1 MRYRFAWKRQTV
13 YDERD
18 ILQQLPTFLRTKV
31 ALYLNADLI
40 KAVPFLRDL
49 GKDCLALFVTEL
61 KPLQIAP
68 NTMLFKRGAL
78 GREMYF
84 VVEGAVEVLG
94 RKDKVICTLEKGAY
108 FGEYAILS
116 NKPTK
121 RSMTVRYSNL
131 LAIHQHRFIIHRV
144 CNTIIIIDRW
154 NSLNYFH

>member
-1 MRYRFAWKRQTV
+1 MRYRKLPNDLQKKIRDHYEFAWKRQTV

-84 VVEGAVEVLG
+84 VVEGAVEVMG
-94 RKDKVICTLEKGAY
+94 RKDVIQ
-108 FGEYAILS
+108 
-116 NKPTK
+116 P
-121 RSMTVRYSNL
+121 L
-131 LAIHQHRFIIHRV
+131 LMRHHSFA
-144 CNTIIIIDRW
+144 
-154 NSLNYFH
+154 L